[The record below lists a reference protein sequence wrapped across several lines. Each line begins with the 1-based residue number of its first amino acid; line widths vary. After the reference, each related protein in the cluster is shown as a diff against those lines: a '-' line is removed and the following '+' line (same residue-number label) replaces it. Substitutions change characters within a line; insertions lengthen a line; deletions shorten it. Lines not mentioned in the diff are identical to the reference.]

1 MPPSAQVITKQ
12 IESTNEQRKTFHL
25 DANAHFLFYP
35 LLAGSSRFW
44 TEQAGTAA
52 GGLSGRQMSSDRR
65 SRALSSGWDEVVC
78 LQHRTLTLTFIC
90 SRGLAATL

>member
-35 LLAGSSRFW
+35 LLSGSSQFW
-44 TEQAGTAA
+44 TEQAGAAA
-52 GGLSGRQMSSDRR
+52 GGVKRRTDEFRQAV
-65 SRALSSGWDEVVC
+65 SRLELRVG
-78 LQHRTLTLTFIC
+78 
-90 SRGLAATL
+90 